1 MQKTT
6 FVAKASVTDF
16 LQSDLSSVVSCSDLE
31 LSDWAKSVASVFNS
45 ADPQSQP
52 DLLMMRSILVSEG
65 MNLNDD
71 VFLRSELMN
80 SRSTGAHKPVNI
92 EHADDVI
99 VGHMLS
105 TYAVNKS
112 GTIVDGPDLPL
123 QPIDIVNEAVI
134 YSYLFPQLANDVRE
148 LTLSNDLFVSVEA
161 WFDSF
166 DYVVGTNIIK
176 RNESTAEILDSA
188 LRMNGGDGYFQGHKV
203 GRVLRNI
210 RFGGVGI
217 VASPA
222 NPESIILSVGTDVE
236 NPMAHEVETQE
247 SILAANIMGC
257 AKKEELAMSNNHSE
271 PFTASAEIDSATQES
286 DNNKLNKSAINSM
299 LERVSASVSQ
309 AEKNVSEID
318 SKMTSLDEQESL
330 LSRMKELAGVG
341 LSKAMIDSR
350 SDRISSMSEEEFNEY
365 LGDVADLVR
374 GNQGSTEESV
384 ELGETANETD
394 TNEETLEQDLTE
406 NDAVETTEDLSDVDS
421 TEETQESNV
430 SETETKESLEVE
442 TNDDSASEQSDTD
455 NSSEENTTDEVVT
468 ETSEET
474 VLEDTTETKEA
485 SEETSLDNTPE
496 VDLTEEEVVNVV
508 VTETSEEEAV
518 VEDEST
524 EDLAEVDLESI
535 IPISPELGLPSAE
548 DSDNYTEK
556 LSEVITNL
564 LNQRKR

>member
-99 VGHMLS
+99 VGHMLN
-105 TYAVNKS
+105 TYAVNKN
-112 GTIVDGPDLPL
+112 GAIVDGPDLPL

-203 GRVLRNI
+203 GRALRNI

-222 NPESIILSVGTDVE
+222 NPESIILSVGSDVE
-236 NPMAHEVETQE
+236 NPMAHEVDTQE
-247 SILAANIMGC
+247 SILAANIIGC

-271 PFTASAEIDSATQES
+271 PLAVEQEIK
-286 DNNKLNKSAINSM
+286 NNKVEKSAINSM

-309 AEKNVSEID
+309 AEENVLEID

-341 LSKAMIDSR
+341 LSRAMIDSR
-350 SDRISSMSEEEFNEY
+350 SDRICSMNQSEFNEY

-374 GNQGSTEESV
+374 GSQGSTEESV
-384 ELGETANETD
+384 ELENTANETD

-406 NDAVETTEDLSDVDS
+406 NDAVETTEDSSDVNT

-430 SETETKESLEVE
+430 SLTETEKSLQVE

-455 NSSEENTTDEVVT
+455 DSSEENSTEEVVT
-468 ETSEET
+468 ETSEED
-474 VLEDTTETKEA
+474 VLQDTTKTEEA

-496 VDLTEEEVVNVV
+496 VDSTEEEVVNVV

-518 VEDEST
+518 VEEDST

-535 IPISPELGLPSAE
+535 TPISPELGLPSAE
-548 DSDNYTEK
+548 DSNNYAEK